1 MVLDVNLR
9 VLEREDRMLMTLNGY
24 GPKPSC
30 ISGGYASKLEIA
42 VSSVVLLIEY

>member
-1 MVLDVNLR
+1 MLLDVSWS

-30 ISGGYASKLEIA
+30 ISGRYASKLEIA
-42 VSSVVLLIEY
+42 VSSVVLLAEY